1 MIAEQAVAQTVQNEY
16 EPVFMRQDVAA
27 SRVGISVRQ
36 MRRWIRDG
44 RLKVYRPSARLSLVE
59 WSEVER
65 MVRESEW
72 TTGKE

>member
-1 MIAEQAVAQTVQNEY
+1 MIAEQAVARAVQL

-44 RLKVYRPSARLSLVE
+44 KLKVYRPSPRLSLVE

-65 MVRESEW
+65 MVRESQW
-72 TTGKE
+72 TAGKE